1 MKTNKNP
8 FLFFMM
14 VLVIVSLACASVG
27 GTPEP
32 EPTST
37 PLPTNTPN
45 LTEKPTNTPR
55 PTLTPV
61 AGPENFFVEIFGA
74 DFEPDNWFN
83 LNLGQGGGEDAKLDI
98 DQTANGLTFEIQDEN
113 VYAYFLYTPYIYTD
127 TKLTFVA
134 ENQGVNTNN
143 ISLVCRFDPDTSSWY
158 EFSFTSSGLWFLYA
172 VNEDGYNIIDNGGS
186 NDLKAGK
193 EVNTFGMTC
202 KDNVITMSVN
212 GNELKSFTDNKYVLE
227 EGFVGF
233 NISSL
238 YLLPVKVEV
247 QSFEIAEP

>member
-1 MKTNKNP
+1 MKKQKN
-8 FLFFMM
+8 FLFFIL
-14 VLVIVSLACASVG
+14 VLLIVSLACAGIGS
-27 GTPEP
+27 TPEP

-37 PLPTNTPN
+37 PLPTNTPEP
-45 LTEKPTNTPR
+45 TQKPTNTPR
-55 PTLTPV
+55 PTLTPIP
-61 AGPENFFVEIFGA
+61 APADFFVENFSK
-74 DFEPDNWFN
+74 DFDPENWVN
-83 LNLGQGGGEDAKLDI
+83 LNLGSGGGEDAKI
-98 DQTANGLTFEIQDEN
+98 TIEQSANGLTFELQDEDL
-113 VYAYFLYTPYIYTD
+113 YAYYMYTPYTYTD
-127 TKLTFVA
+127 TTLTFIA

-143 ISLVCRFDPDTSSWY
+143 ISLVCRFDPTTGSWY

-172 VNEDGYNIIDNGGS
+172 VNDDGYTSIDNGGS

-193 EVNTFGMTC
+193 EVNEFGMTC
-202 KDNVITMSVN
+202 EGNVITMSIN
-212 GNELKSFTDNKYVLE
+212 GNELKSYTDNKYQFE